1 MNTVIWLTPKQVSE
15 RIQFA
20 VGTLANWRALG
31 TGPAW
36 EKRNGRI
43 RYTED
48 ALREWQDAS

>member
-1 MNTVIWLTPKQVSE
+1 MSAVVWLTPQEVSA
-15 RIQFA
+15 RIKFA

-48 ALREWQDAS
+48 AVSEWQDAS

>member
-1 MNTVIWLTPKQVSE
+1 MTTIIWLTPKQVAE
-15 RIQFA
+15 RTQFA

-43 RYTED
+43 RYTEE
-48 ALREWQDAS
+48 ALHAWQEKA